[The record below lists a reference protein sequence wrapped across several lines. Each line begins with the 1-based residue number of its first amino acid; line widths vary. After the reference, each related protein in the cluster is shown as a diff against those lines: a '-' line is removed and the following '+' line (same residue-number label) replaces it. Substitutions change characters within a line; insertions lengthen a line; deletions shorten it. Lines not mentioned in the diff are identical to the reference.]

1 MVGGDD
7 GVHRADVHVVGVE
20 GITCLNEILNE
31 CLETEEE
38 DGEALDVRETVE
50 ETVHLVF

>member
-1 MVGGDD
+1 MERVAGLDEVLD
-7 GVHRADVHVVGVE
+7 
-20 GITCLNEILNE
+20 E
-31 CLETEEE
+31 CLEAEEE